1 MLNLSLRVKGELPQN
16 FLMIHQLNNIKLIVI
31 DIDGTLVDVQGKV
44 GEKSIELAQEL
55 KKMGI
60 LCTLSSARS
69 YHYSAHIADDLK
81 VDIPFITLDGALIID
96 KNRKIIYQGIMNDSI
111 VQKCI
116 RLAESNYG
124 KITMCDFEKQYVTP
138 KHSVIKEYTRLNAPI
153 SEVPAYSGL
162 PGILEV
168 LIYCEDKHSLRY
180 IREKLRFPKT
190 LGVSFNVTKSPS
202 NEYYLL
208 TVKKKGSDKLRSI
221 KRLVKHLG
229 LRRDNIAVIG
239 DWHNDL
245 PLFEYGAYN
254 IAVQNAIP
262 ELKRKA
268 DYITDSTN
276 DEDAVGEV
284 LEMIYNYKTKPNK

>member
-1 MLNLSLRVKGELPQN
+1 MV
-16 FLMIHQLNNIKLIVI
+16 HQLTNIKLIVI

-44 GEKSIELAQEL
+44 GEKTIGLSQQL
-55 KKMGI
+55 KTLGI
-60 LCTLSSARS
+60 YCTLSSARS
-69 YHYSAHIADDLK
+69 FHYSAHIAGELK

-96 KNRKIIYQGIMNDSI
+96 KNRKILYQGVIKDSI
-111 VQKCI
+111 IQKCI
-116 RLAESNYG
+116 LLAEGNYG
-124 KITMCDFEKQYVTP
+124 KITMCDFENQFVTP
-138 KHSVIKEYTRLNAPI
+138 EHSVIKEYTRLNAPI
-153 SEVPAYSGL
+153 SEVPDYAGL

-180 IREKLRFPKT
+180 IRDKLKFPKT

-221 KRLVKHLG
+221 KRLVKHLN
-229 LRRDNIAVIG
+229 LERANVAVIG

-245 PLFEYGAYN
+245 PLFDYGGFN

-268 DYITDSTN
+268 DYITNSTN
-276 DEDAVGEV
+276 NEDAVGEV
-284 LEMIYNYKTKPNK
+284 LEMIYKYKTKSN

>member
-1 MLNLSLRVKGELPQN
+1 MT
-16 FLMIHQLNNIKLIVI
+16 HQLNKIKLIVI

-55 KKMGI
+55 KKLGI

-69 YHYSAHIADDLK
+69 FHYSSHIADELK

-96 KNRKIIYQGIMNDSI
+96 KDRKILYQGVMKDST

-116 RLAESNYG
+116 RLAENNYG
-124 KITMCDFEKQYVTP
+124 KITMCDFESQFVTP
-138 KHSVIKEYTRLNAPI
+138 KHSVIKEYTRLSAPI
-153 SEVPAYSGL
+153 KEVNGYSAL

-168 LIYCEDKHSLRY
+168 LIYCEDKHSLRF
-180 IREKLRFPKT
+180 IREKLKFPKT
-190 LGVSFNVTKSPS
+190 IGVSFNVTKSPS

-221 KRLVKHLG
+221 KRLVKHLN
-229 LRRDNIAVIG
+229 LRRDNVAVIG

-262 ELKRKA
+262 ELKRRA
-268 DYITDSTN
+268 DYITNSTN
-276 DEDAVGEV
+276 NEDAVGEV
-284 LEMIYNYKTKPNK
+284 LEMIYNYKTKSN